1 MAAAKVQEEAKGR
14 WIAEELVA
22 AARRKAVLAA
32 AETVAEEAK
41 TEQAVG
47 LPAKQKGR
55 AEGEWLACDRCMT
68 RGFDCQVSPIYIFF
82 V

>member
-1 MAAAKVQEEAKGR
+1 MAGVKAREEAEGCR
-14 WIAEELVA
+14 ITEELA
-22 AARRKAVLAA
+22 AVKRKAVLAV

-47 LPAKQKGR
+47 MLAKQKGR